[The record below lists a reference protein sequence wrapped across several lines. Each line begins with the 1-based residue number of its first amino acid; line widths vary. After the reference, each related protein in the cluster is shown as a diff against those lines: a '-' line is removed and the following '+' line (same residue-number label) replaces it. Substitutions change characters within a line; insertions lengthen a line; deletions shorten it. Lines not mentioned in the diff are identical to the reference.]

1 MEKTLIK
8 ELLKRPIALN
18 PIFIKITWRIWDGIF
33 LSQVMYWYFSKDKE
47 NGQEF
52 YKTDSEWIEELY
64 FSKKELETSKKS
76 LKTLWFI
83 SIEKKGKGNKSYY
96 TFCSDNV
103 YEAICTTEEK
113 VKKISVQKVRLS
125 QNRETSSFP
134 QNGDLGFPE
143 TGSQL
148 SPKGGNPI
156 YITEITTET
165 TTENIILPNGNIE
178 QSSDF
183 SDLWNFEKSKNE
195 TQEEA
200 SVVNDAFQMSSA
212 GVAEIKEDKRDPDIQ
227 LIIDTIKEL
236 NWGIT
241 DDARDKIRISARNL
255 KSKLDKM
262 KGFNWDYAW
271 VLTALHRWCSDF
283 YKSKFWSVEKVY
295 WHLTEI
301 ISNVKSNIQ
310 KQDTPKNKVTFW

>member
-1 MEKTLIK
+1 MEKNIIK
-8 ELLKRPIALN
+8 ELLKRPVAVN

-33 LSQVMYWYFSKDKE
+33 LSQVMYWYFLKDKE

-52 YKTDSEWIEELY
+52 YKTDSEWMEELY

-83 SIEKKGKGNKSYY
+83 SIEKKWKGNRSYY

-103 YEAICTTEEK
+103 YEAILTTKEK
-113 VKKISVQKVRLS
+113 AKKIPVKKIRLYQKV
-125 QNRETSSFP
+125 ETSSFP

-143 TGSQL
+143 TGREL

-178 QSSDF
+178 QSSD
-183 SDLWNFEKSKNE
+183 SSLWNFETKME
-195 TQEEA
+195 TQKEA
-200 SVVNDAFQMSSA
+200 SVVNDTSQRSSA
-212 GVAEIKEDKRDPDIQ
+212 GGIEIKEDKRDPDIQ
-227 LIIDTIKEL
+227 VIIDTIKEL
-236 NWGIT
+236 NGGIT
-241 DDARDKIRISARNL
+241 DDSRDKIRISARNL
-255 KSKLDKM
+255 KLKLHKM

-271 VLTALHRWCSDF
+271 VLIALHRWCNNF
-283 YKSKFWSVEKVY
+283 YKTKFGSVEKVY

-301 ISNVKSNIQ
+301 ISNVKANIQ
-310 KQDTPKNKVTFW
+310 KQETPKNNITFW

>member
-1 MEKTLIK
+1 MEKNIIK
-8 ELLKRPIALN
+8 ELLKRPVAVN

-33 LSQVMYWYFSKDKE
+33 LSQVMYWYFLKDKE

-52 YKTDSEWIEELY
+52 YKTDLEWMDELY

-83 SIEKKGKGNKSYY
+83 SIEKKWKGNRSYY

-103 YEAICTTEEK
+103 YEAILTTKEK
-113 VKKISVQKVRLS
+113 AKKIPVKKIRLYQKV
-125 QNRETSSFP
+125 ETSSFP

-143 TGSQL
+143 TGREL

-178 QSSDF
+178 QSSD
-183 SDLWNFEKSKNE
+183 SSLWKFEKIENE

-200 SVVNDAFQMSSA
+200 PIVSDEIKKSSA
-212 GVAEIKEDKRDPDIQ
+212 GEIEPKEDKRDPDIQ

-236 NWGIT
+236 NGGIT

-255 KSKLDKM
+255 KIKLDKM
-262 KGFNWDYAW
+262 KWFNGDYAW
-271 VLTALHRWCSDF
+271 LLVALHRWCDKF
-283 YKSKFWSVEKVY
+283 YKEKFGSVDWVY
-295 WHLTEI
+295 WNITKI
-301 ISNVKSNIQ
+301 IWNVKNNID
-310 KQDTPKNKVTFW
+310 KQENPKNKVTFW